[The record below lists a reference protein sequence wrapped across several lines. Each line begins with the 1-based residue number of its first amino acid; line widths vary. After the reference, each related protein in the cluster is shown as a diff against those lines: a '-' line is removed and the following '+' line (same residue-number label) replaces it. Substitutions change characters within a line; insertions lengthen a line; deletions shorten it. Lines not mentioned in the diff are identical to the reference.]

1 MNQMNDDQT
10 GGAVDQEAFENAI
23 RDNMSPEGVAATIAF
38 LQVASSYHPANEEA
52 VRAFRQVAWLR
63 NTLTEMIGVD
73 EFNRLINE
81 IGL

>member
-1 MNQMNDDQT
+1 MNANNDD
-10 GGAVDQEAFENAI
+10 GMSGAVDQEAFESAI

-52 VRAFRQVAWLR
+52 EKAFRQITWLR
-63 NTLTEMIGVD
+63 NTLLEMLGVD

-81 IGL
+81 LGL